1 MREPPSFG
9 EIERNGSL
17 FLLSSTAVAGYAGA
31 APLSGTVMPNTFE
44 AFQYRDYRLLWV
56 GNLCTTIAVW
66 IQTTTMSW
74 VAYTLTGSGSTLGL
88 VNGIRTIPTLLVTPL
103 AGVAVDRFN
112 RNKIIAVSQLSLF
125 TFTFLLAVDIY
136 LGALHLWHLFLFALL
151 TGVANTFN
159 QPARLTFVFDIVPP
173 RIVPNAIALD
183 NIAFSSARTLASTGA
198 GALIVAFG
206 AANNF
211 LIQACMY
218 LAIMATVLSIKAKR
232 APRMA
237 PSRQFFREM
246 AEGYRYVS
254 RNPNARLLLLMM
266 IINPMLLIPLHLALL
281 PIFSTKVLVGGAA
294 DLGLLLGS
302 LGVGGFFGGLLTAS
316 LSRVD
321 RRGLLQLLALLVH
334 SLAHIFFCVVAYR
347 TGRIWLALPFLI
359 VAGIMES
366 LHMTTNQTVLQ
377 LLAPDHLRGR
387 LASVLQLAQL
397 INPLGVFAAG
407 SFADHFGP
415 VAVGGALSLCAFFM
429 TTGIFLF
436 SSRMRNLRLSEL
448 PQLGQQ
454 GLDQACAY

>member
-1 MREPPSFG
+1 MSK
-9 EIERNGSL
+9 
-17 FLLSSTAVAGYAGA
+17 
-31 APLSGTVMPNTFE
+31 TFE
-44 AFQYRDYRLLWV
+44 AFQYRDYRLLWI

-74 VAYTLTGSGSTLGL
+74 VAYTLTGSGRTLGL
-88 VNGIRTIPTLLVTPL
+88 VNGIRTIPTLLITPL
-103 AGVAVDRFN
+103 AGLAVDRFN
-112 RNKIIAVSQLSLF
+112 RNRIIAVSQLSLF
-125 TFTFLLAVDIY
+125 AFTFLLAVDIY
-136 LGALHLWHLFLFALL
+136 LGHLQVWHLFLFALL

-206 AANNF
+206 AGNNF

-218 LAIMATVLSIKAKR
+218 LAIMTTVLSIKAKR
-232 APRMA
+232 APRTA
-237 PSRQFFREM
+237 PRRQFFKEM
-246 AEGYRYVS
+246 AEGYWYAS

-266 IINPMLLIPLHLALL
+266 IINPLFLIPLHLALL
-281 PIFSTKVLVGGAA
+281 PIFSTKVLGGGAA
-294 DLGLLLGS
+294 VLGLLLGS

-321 RRGLLQLLALLVH
+321 RRGLVQLLALLIH
-334 SLAHIFFCVVAYR
+334 SLAHTLFCVAAYW
-347 TGRIWLALPFLI
+347 TGRVWLALPFLV
-359 VAGIMES
+359 VAGTVES

-387 LASVLQLAQL
+387 LTSVLQLTQL

-407 SFADHFGP
+407 SFADHFSP
-415 VAVGGALSLCAFFM
+415 VAVGVAFSLCAFFL
-429 TTGIFLF
+429 TAGIFLF
-436 SSRMRNLRLSEL
+436 SSRMRDLRLSEL

-454 GLDQACAY
+454 GLEPVPEML